1 MSTDVAP
8 NRLAAAKEAGKQF
21 TDELTPGINL
31 GLVAFAGN
39 ASLLV
44 APTTNRTAMKAA
56 IDQLSSRTH
65 RDWGGHLHRAAG
77 HCYGGC
83 GAGRG
88 RRTACAGANR
98 AGIRRQGDG
107 TVRPGSAQGCLH
119 RRPRRQRTRRTNLDN
134 LFRQIS
140 TISFGTPDGYVEIN
154 DQRQPVPVDDETP
167 AEHDA
172 LPDRS
177 RGRYGHG
184 VIGLSRLHAITSLT
198 SRRRHGVPDSASLRR
213 RNGTEDMLV
222 VVVESGQEFGQ
233 VCGGELALEGTG
245 SLVVARREGGQAVG
259 YVASSARTDPGLRR
273 TRSLSRSQSAAT
285 AAYWCTAATSTGR
298 PGTANIRT

>member
-44 APTTNRTAMKAA
+44 APTTNRTAVKAA

-88 RRTACAGANR
+88 RRRPAPARIVLESDGKETVPSDPDQPRDAYTAAR
-98 AGIRRQGDG
+98 AAKEQG
-107 TVRPGSAQGCLH
+107 V
-119 RRPRRQRTRRTNLDN
+119 
-134 LFRQIS
+134 QIS

-154 DQRQPVPVDDETP
+154 EVF
-167 AEHDA
+167 
-172 LPDRS
+172 S
-177 RGRYGHG
+177 
-184 VIGLSRLHAITSLT
+184 
-198 SRRRHGVPDSASLRR
+198 
-213 RNGTEDMLV
+213 V
-222 VVVESGQEFGQ
+222 VSPLQG
-233 VCGGELALEGTG
+233 
-245 SLVVARREGGQAVG
+245 
-259 YVASSARTDPGLRR
+259 
-273 TRSLSRSQSAAT
+273 
-285 AAYWCTAATSTGR
+285 
-298 PGTANIRT
+298 

>member
-1 MSTDVAP
+1 MHQRSWGGGRATTVHLLRPGEQARRRGAGSADEGKRRDRRHDLQDARDRPDTVIDVSESMMSTDVAP

-21 TDELTPGINL
+21 TDELTPSINL

-83 GAGRG
+83 GAGWG

-134 LFRQIS
+134 LFRH
-140 TISFGTPDGYVEIN
+140 P
-154 DQRQPVPVDDETP
+154 R
-167 AEHDA
+167 
-172 LPDRS
+172 
-177 RGRYGHG
+177 
-184 VIGLSRLHAITSLT
+184 RL
-198 SRRRHGVPDSASLRR
+198 
-213 RNGTEDMLV
+213 
-222 VVVESGQEFGQ
+222 
-233 VCGGELALEGTG
+233 CG
-245 SLVVARREGGQAVG
+245 
-259 YVASSARTDPGLRR
+259 D
-273 TRSLSRSQSAAT
+273 
-285 AAYWCTAATSTGR
+285 
-298 PGTANIRT
+298 